1 MQSRILKYILYLVIF
16 FSCLLLPIYGAA
28 RLVLPNYIK
37 NEIIKSLPKGSTL
50 TIGSISSKPNLGIIF
65 EKISFKS
72 EKNKVYLN
80 SPRIEV
86 SPQFE
91 FSKPLKIYSEEL
103 NFKNLQTNAKL
114 KNLQAELFVKK
125 YKKREVSVQG
135 KVNEIENGDD
145 LIFTQLV
152 FLFDGLNSNN
162 KSIKLKAKTFFL
174 NYANNYGSFEISGN
188 NLNSN
193 SNLGENASF
202 NFNVENLQLN

>member
-1 MQSRILKYILYLVIF
+1 M
-16 FSCLLLPIYGAA
+16 
-28 RLVLPNYIK
+28 
-37 NEIIKSLPKGSTL
+37 
-50 TIGSISSKPNLGIIF
+50 
-65 EKISFKS
+65 
-72 EKNKVYLN
+72 N

-91 FSKPLKIYSEEL
+91 FSKPLKNFSDEL
-103 NFKNLQTNAKL
+103 IFKNPQTNAKL
-114 KNLQAELFVKK
+114 KIYKLNYLLKNLK
-125 YKKREVSVQG
+125 EVSVQG
-135 KVNEIENGDD
+135 KVNEVENGDD

-202 NFNVENLQLN
+202 NFK